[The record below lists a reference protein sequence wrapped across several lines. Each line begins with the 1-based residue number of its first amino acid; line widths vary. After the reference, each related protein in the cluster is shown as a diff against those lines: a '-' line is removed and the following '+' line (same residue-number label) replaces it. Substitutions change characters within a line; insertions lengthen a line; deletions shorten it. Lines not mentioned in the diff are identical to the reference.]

1 VTTPV
6 AGRLVNGAEEAPAIT
21 DATVVAAKEGDCKA
35 WEELYTVHARGL
47 YGFLML
53 RLSDKDDAAEALSET
68 FLRALEKIKGF
79 RGDSRQVRAWLFT
92 IARNVSTDRLRRRRR
107 LTLQGELPEV
117 VDVSNGEPTD
127 ALIASED
134 RDALQLA
141 LEVLPADDRD
151 VLWLR
156 IGQGLSSEEVGTIL
170 GKKPGAIRMQQLRAL
185 RTLTGVFEA

>member
-1 VTTPV
+1 MVV
-6 AGRLVNGAEEAPAIT
+6 T
-21 DATVVAAKEGDCKA
+21 DATVAAARLGDREA
-35 WEELYTVHARGL
+35 WEALYHVHSRGL

-68 FLRALEKIKGF
+68 FLRALEKVKGF
-79 RGDSRQVRAWLFT
+79 RGDHRSFRPWLYT

-107 LTLQGELPEV
+107 VSLQGDFPEV
-117 VDVSNGEPTD
+117 VDVSNGDPSDEM
-127 ALIASED
+127 IASDD

-170 GKKPGAIRMQQLRAL
+170 GKKPGAVRMQQLRAL
-185 RTLTGVFEA
+185 RALTGVFEP